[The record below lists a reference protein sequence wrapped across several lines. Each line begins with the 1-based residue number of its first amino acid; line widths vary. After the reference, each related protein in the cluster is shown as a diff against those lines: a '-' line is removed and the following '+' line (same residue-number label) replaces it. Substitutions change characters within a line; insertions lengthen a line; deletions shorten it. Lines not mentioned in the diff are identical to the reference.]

1 MDKPLLLQNNL
12 NTASNQ
18 QPNRRLSETCFEVES
33 HFGENDSHQ
42 VRRELN
48 ETLPRSLVLN
58 NDEDEFGFWKDT
70 EIKAALHS
78 AVPQVSECYYINSL

>member
-1 MDKPLLLQNNL
+1 MQTNSY
-12 NTASNQ
+12 TARYQ
-18 QPNRRLSETCFEVES
+18 QLNRRLSETNFEVEQA
-33 HFGENDSHQ
+33 FAENDSFN

-48 ETLPRSLVLN
+48 ETLPRRLMLQ

-78 AVPQVSECYYINSL
+78 AIPQVKPYFYI